1 MRDPKTG
8 RPYLPLMIAWSR
20 FALILLHQG
29 KIAEMEIYFAGP
41 PPMAD
46 AIMKMAIT
54 HKAPAAQL
62 HFDKFY

>member
-1 MRDPKTG
+1 
-8 RPYLPLMIAWSR
+8 
-20 FALILLHQG
+20 
-29 KIAEMEIYFAGP
+29 MEIYFAGP

-46 AIMKMAIT
+46 AIRKMAIT